1 MGYSGC
7 NRDGEPRCARLLK
20 TTRNAGASRLFP
32 PNDRRLARGK
42 GICPSLFYYAPEW
55 TSGDSTGQAIGQ
67 TPIALE
73 RNAPPSYAERPPAAT
88 FREGTSGPGGRKA
101 PKDALVAGRVRCPS
115 AEFSSSRPA
124 PKGRER
130 ECRPFINRALHESS
144 GFCAMEGWMLA
155 ASTVFIIRVG
165 RVENPIRAPD
175 KRLNNSE
182 QNLKMERSARALCTL
197 MIGFRPWI

>member
-1 MGYSGC
+1 MNSSAGG
-7 NRDGEPRCARLLK
+7 ARLFASHYGNALQGRMK
-20 TTRNAGASRLFP
+20 LVGWVRASASLCYAGVLECDCFTRRCWPSIPKGRQ
-32 PNDRRLARGK
+32 RRPFGK
-42 GICPSLFYYAPEW
+42 GA
-55 TSGDSTGQAIGQ
+55 
-67 TPIALE
+67 
-73 RNAPPSYAERPPAAT
+73 
-88 FREGTSGPGGRKA
+88 SGPGGRKA

-130 ECRPFINRALHESS
+130 EYRPFINRALHESS
-144 GFCAMEGWMLA
+144 GSCAMEGWMLA
-155 ASTVFIIRVG
+155 ASTVSIIRVG

>member
-1 MGYSGC
+1 MKLVGW
-7 NRDGEPRCARLLK
+7 ARASASL
-20 TTRNAGASRLFP
+20 RYAGVLECDCLHEVIWLF
-32 PNDRRLARGK
+32 N
-42 GICPSLFYYAPEW
+42 
-55 TSGDSTGQAIGQ
+55 
-67 TPIALE
+67 
-73 RNAPPSYAERPPAAT
+73 AERPPAAT

-101 PKDALVAGRVRCPS
+101 PKDALVAGRVICPS

-130 ECRPFINRALHESS
+130 EYRPFISRALHESS

-155 ASTVFIIRVG
+155 ASTVSIIRVG

-197 MIGFRPWI
+197 MIGFAHGYEPSEHISMR

>member
-7 NRDGEPRCARLLK
+7 NRDGEPRCARLLNRRGKQK
-20 TTRNAGASRLFP
+20 TGGLLPSNG
-32 PNDRRLARGK
+32 RRLAGGK
-42 GICPSLFYYAPEW
+42 GTCPSRSCYALGW
-55 TSGDSTGQAIGQ
+55 ASGGLMGQVIGQ
-67 TPIALE
+67 TPIDHK
-73 RNAPPSYAERPPAAT
+73 RNCSSYAERPPAAT

-101 PKDALVAGRVRCPS
+101 PKDALVSGRVRCPS

-144 GFCAMEGWMLA
+144 GSYAMEGWMLA

-182 QNLKMERSARALCTL
+182 QNLKMERSARALCTP

>member
-1 MGYSGC
+1 MRTECNGLQMGNDTAVLPGGLLNSSADGALVCFSLWECASGK
-7 NRDGEPRCARLLK
+7 DEARWLGSCVGGL
-20 TTRNAGASRLFP
+20 RYAGVLECDCFHEAVRLFNP
-32 PNDRRLARGK
+32 
-42 GICPSLFYYAPEW
+42 
-55 TSGDSTGQAIGQ
+55 
-67 TPIALE
+67 
-73 RNAPPSYAERPPAAT
+73 ERPPAAT

-101 PKDALVAGRVRCPS
+101 PKDALVAGRVKCPS

-144 GFCAMEGWMLA
+144 GLCAMEGWMLA

>member
-1 MGYSGC
+1 MPFPLLLCAGMDFG
-7 NRDGEPRCARLLK
+7 RLDGAGHRANADRPRAE
-20 TTRNAGASRLFP
+20 
-32 PNDRRLARGK
+32 
-42 GICPSLFYYAPEW
+42 SL
-55 TSGDSTGQAIGQ
+55 
-67 TPIALE
+67 
-73 RNAPPSYAERPPAAT
+73 PSYAERPPAAT
-88 FREGTSGPGGRKA
+88 FREGTSRPGGRKA

-144 GFCAMEGWMLA
+144 GSCAMEGWMLA
-155 ASTVFIIRVG
+155 ASTVSIIRVG

>member
-7 NRDGEPRCARLLK
+7 NRDGEPRCARLLDRRGK
-20 TTRNAGASRLFP
+20 KRAGRLFLP
-32 PNDRRLARGK
+32 IVGGLQVGRANALPTFMRWDWFWEVRRSAPSGKRRLALNVIIPLQSRK
-42 GICPSLFYYAPEW
+42 AA
-55 TSGDSTGQAIGQ
+55 SGDLSGRDFGAG
-67 TPIALE
+67 
-73 RNAPPSYAERPPAAT
+73 
-88 FREGTSGPGGRKA
+88 REESPEGCARGRKGEM
-101 PKDALVAGRVRCPS
+101 PERR
-115 AEFSSSRPA
+115 FSSSRPA

-130 ECRPFINRALHESS
+130 ECWPFINRALHESS
-144 GFCAMEGWMLA
+144 GSCAMEGWMLA

>member
-1 MGYSGC
+1 MGDDTAVLPRGLLNSSADGALVCFSLWECASGK
-7 NRDGEPRCARLLK
+7 DEARWLGSCVGGL
-20 TTRNAGASRLFP
+20 RYAGVLECDCFHEAIRLF
-32 PNDRRLARGK
+32 N
-42 GICPSLFYYAPEW
+42 
-55 TSGDSTGQAIGQ
+55 
-67 TPIALE
+67 
-73 RNAPPSYAERPPAAT
+73 AERPPAAT

-115 AEFSSSRPA
+115 AEFSSSRPV

-130 ECRPFINRALHESS
+130 EYRPFINRALHESS
-144 GFCAMEGWMLA
+144 GSCAMEGWMLA

>member
-1 MGYSGC
+1 M
-7 NRDGEPRCARLLK
+7 
-20 TTRNAGASRLFP
+20 
-32 PNDRRLARGK
+32 RGK
-42 GICPSLFYYAPEW
+42 GIRPSLFYYAIMRRNGLRETRRGRP
-55 TSGDSTGQAIGQ
+55 SGKRRSPSSGM
-67 TPIALE
+67 P
-73 RNAPPSYAERPPAAT
+73 PPSYAERPPAAT

>member
-1 MGYSGC
+1 MNSSAGG
-7 NRDGEPRCARLLK
+7 ARLFASHYG
-20 TTRNAGASRLFP
+20 NALHGRMKLVGWVRASASLCYAGVLECDCLHEVIWLF
-32 PNDRRLARGK
+32 N
-42 GICPSLFYYAPEW
+42 
-55 TSGDSTGQAIGQ
+55 
-67 TPIALE
+67 
-73 RNAPPSYAERPPAAT
+73 AERPPAAT

-101 PKDALVAGRVRCPS
+101 PKDALVAGRVICPS

-144 GFCAMEGWMLA
+144 GSCAMEGWMLA
-155 ASTVFIIRVG
+155 ASTVSIIRVG
-165 RVENPIRAPD
+165 RVENPIRVPD

>member
-1 MGYSGC
+1 M
-7 NRDGEPRCARLLK
+7 RDDAAVLPGGLLNSSAGGARLF
-20 TTRNAGASRLFP
+20 ASRYGECASRKDEARWLGSCVDGLRYAGVLECDCFHEVIWLF
-32 PNDRRLARGK
+32 N
-42 GICPSLFYYAPEW
+42 
-55 TSGDSTGQAIGQ
+55 
-67 TPIALE
+67 
-73 RNAPPSYAERPPAAT
+73 AERPPAAT

-101 PKDALVAGRVRCPS
+101 PKDALVAGRVICPS

-144 GFCAMEGWMLA
+144 GSCAMEGWMLA

>member
-1 MGYSGC
+1 MT
-7 NRDGEPRCARLLK
+7 RCSSRRTLNSSAGGARLFASHYGNALQGRMK
-20 TTRNAGASRLFP
+20 LVGWVRALMAYAMRAFLNAIASTRRYWLFNP
-32 PNDRRLARGK
+32 
-42 GICPSLFYYAPEW
+42 
-55 TSGDSTGQAIGQ
+55 
-67 TPIALE
+67 
-73 RNAPPSYAERPPAAT
+73 ERPPAAT

-101 PKDALVAGRVRCPS
+101 PKDALVAGRVKCPS

-144 GFCAMEGWMLA
+144 GSCAMEGWMLA
-155 ASTVFIIRVG
+155 ASTVSIIRVG

>member
-1 MGYSGC
+1 MGDDTAVLPRGLLNSSAGGALVCFSLWECASGE
-7 NRDGEPRCARLLK
+7 DEARWLGSCVGGL
-20 TTRNAGASRLFP
+20 RYAGALECDCFHEAIRLF
-32 PNDRRLARGK
+32 N
-42 GICPSLFYYAPEW
+42 
-55 TSGDSTGQAIGQ
+55 
-67 TPIALE
+67 
-73 RNAPPSYAERPPAAT
+73 AERPPAAT

-101 PKDALVAGRVRCPS
+101 PKNALVAGRVRCPS

-130 ECRPFINRALHESS
+130 ECRPFINRALHEPS
-144 GFCAMEGWMLA
+144 GSCAMEGWMLA

>member
-1 MGYSGC
+1 MNSSAGG
-7 NRDGEPRCARLLK
+7 ARLF
-20 TTRNAGASRLFP
+20 ASRYGNALQGRMKLVGWARASASLRYAGVLECDCFHEVIWLF
-32 PNDRRLARGK
+32 N
-42 GICPSLFYYAPEW
+42 
-55 TSGDSTGQAIGQ
+55 
-67 TPIALE
+67 
-73 RNAPPSYAERPPAAT
+73 AERPPAAT

-101 PKDALVAGRVRCPS
+101 PKDALVAGRVICPS

>member
-1 MGYSGC
+1 MGRANALPTFMRWDCFWEIRRSAPSG
-7 NRDGEPRCARLLK
+7 K
-20 TTRNAGASRLFP
+20 
-32 PNDRRLARGK
+32 RRLVLNV
-42 GICPSLFYYAPEW
+42 IFLFNP
-55 TSGDSTGQAIGQ
+55 
-67 TPIALE
+67 
-73 RNAPPSYAERPPAAT
+73 ERPPAAT

-144 GFCAMEGWMLA
+144 GSCAMEGWMLA
-155 ASTVFIIRVG
+155 ASTVSIIRVG

-182 QNLKMERSARALCTL
+182 QNLKMERCARALCTL

>member
-1 MGYSGC
+1 MAVLPGG
-7 NRDGEPRCARLLK
+7 LL
-20 TTRNAGASRLFP
+20 NSSAGGVRLFASHYG
-32 PNDRRLARGK
+32 NALQRRMKLVGWVRASA
-42 GICPSLFYYAPEW
+42 SLRYAGVLEC
-55 TSGDSTGQAIGQ
+55 DCFHEAIR
-67 TPIALE
+67 LF
-73 RNAPPSYAERPPAAT
+73 NAERPPAAT

-115 AEFSSSRPA
+115 AGFLSSRPA

-144 GFCAMEGWMLA
+144 GSCAMEGWMLA

>member
-1 MGYSGC
+1 M
-7 NRDGEPRCARLLK
+7 RDDVAVLPGGLL
-20 TTRNAGASRLFP
+20 NSSAGGVRLFASHYG
-32 PNDRRLARGK
+32 NALQGRMKLVGWVRASA
-42 GICPSLFYYAPEW
+42 SLRYA
-55 TSGDSTGQAIGQ
+55 GV
-67 TPIALE
+67 LE
-73 RNAPPSYAERPPAAT
+73 CDCLHEVIWLFNAERPPAAT

-144 GFCAMEGWMLA
+144 GSCAMEGWMLA
-155 ASTVFIIRVG
+155 ASTFSIIRVG
-165 RVENPIRAPD
+165 RVENPIRATD

-182 QNLKMERSARALCTL
+182 QNLKMERSARALYTL

>member
-1 MGYSGC
+1 MPFPLLLCAGMDFGRLDGGGHRANA
-7 NRDGEPRCARLLK
+7 NRPRAE
-20 TTRNAGASRLFP
+20 SP
-32 PNDRRLARGK
+32 
-42 GICPSLFYYAPEW
+42 
-55 TSGDSTGQAIGQ
+55 
-67 TPIALE
+67 
-73 RNAPPSYAERPPAAT
+73 PPSYAERPPAAT

-124 PKGRER
+124 PKGREW

-144 GFCAMEGWMLA
+144 GSCAMEGWMLA
-155 ASTVFIIRVG
+155 ASTVSIIRVG

-197 MIGFRPWI
+197 MIGFRPWM

>member
-1 MGYSGC
+1 MNSSAGG
-7 NRDGEPRCARLLK
+7 ARLFASHYG
-20 TTRNAGASRLFP
+20 NALHGRMKLVGWVRASASLCYAGVLECDCFHEANWLF
-32 PNDRRLARGK
+32 N
-42 GICPSLFYYAPEW
+42 
-55 TSGDSTGQAIGQ
+55 
-67 TPIALE
+67 
-73 RNAPPSYAERPPAAT
+73 AERPPAAT

-101 PKDALVAGRVRCPS
+101 PKDALVAGRVICPS

-144 GFCAMEGWMLA
+144 GSCAMEGWMLA
-155 ASTVFIIRVG
+155 ASTVSIIRVG

>member
-1 MGYSGC
+1 MNSSAGGVRLFASHYGNALQGRMKLVGWVRASASLCCADVLECDCFHEAILALQCRKAASGDLSG
-7 NRDGEPRCARLLK
+7 RDFGAGREESPEGCARGRK
-20 TTRNAGASRLFP
+20 
-32 PNDRRLARGK
+32 
-42 GICPSLFYYAPEW
+42 
-55 TSGDSTGQAIGQ
+55 GDS
-67 TPIALE
+67 
-73 RNAPPSYAERPPAAT
+73 
-88 FREGTSGPGGRKA
+88 
-101 PKDALVAGRVRCPS
+101 PS

-130 ECRPFINRALHESS
+130 EYRPFINRALHESS
-144 GFCAMEGWMLA
+144 GSCAMEGWMLA

-182 QNLKMERSARALCTL
+182 QNLKMERSARALYTL

>member
-1 MGYSGC
+1 MPFPLLLCVGMGFG
-7 NRDGEPRCARLLK
+7 RF
-20 TTRNAGASRLFP
+20 AGASHRA
-32 PNDRRLARGK
+32 N
-42 GICPSLFYYAPEW
+42 
-55 TSGDSTGQAIGQ
+55 AIG
-67 TPIALE
+67 LK
-73 RNAPPSYAERPPAAT
+73 RNYSSYAERPPAAT

-130 ECRPFINRALHESS
+130 ERRPFINRALHESS
-144 GFCAMEGWMLA
+144 GSCAMEGWMLA

>member
-1 MGYSGC
+1 MNSSAGG
-7 NRDGEPRCARLLK
+7 ARLF
-20 TTRNAGASRLFP
+20 ASRYGECASRKDEARWLGSCVDGLCYAGVLECDCFHEVIWLF
-32 PNDRRLARGK
+32 N
-42 GICPSLFYYAPEW
+42 
-55 TSGDSTGQAIGQ
+55 
-67 TPIALE
+67 
-73 RNAPPSYAERPPAAT
+73 AERPPAAT

-101 PKDALVAGRVRCPS
+101 PKDALVAGRVICPS

-130 ECRPFINRALHESS
+130 EYRPFISRALHESS

-155 ASTVFIIRVG
+155 ASTVFIIKVG

>member
-1 MGYSGC
+1 M
-7 NRDGEPRCARLLK
+7 AVL
-20 TTRNAGASRLFP
+20 
-32 PNDRRLARGK
+32 RG
-42 GICPSLFYYAPEW
+42 
-55 TSGDSTGQAIGQ
+55 
-67 TPIALE
+67 ALE
-73 RNAPPSYAERPPAAT
+73 WFCRRVVLASLLIAGMCFRGGWDPLVGLVRRQAHATRPFSNVIAPTRSIAPSYAERPPAAT

-101 PKDALVAGRVRCPS
+101 PKDALVAGRVICPS

-130 ECRPFINRALHESS
+130 EYRPFINRALHESS

-155 ASTVFIIRVG
+155 ASTVSIIRVG

>member
-1 MGYSGC
+1 MNSSAGG
-7 NRDGEPRCARLLK
+7 ARLFASHYGNALQGRMK
-20 TTRNAGASRLFP
+20 LVGWVRASASLCYAGVLECDCFTRRCWPSMPKGRQ
-32 PNDRRLARGK
+32 RRPFGK
-42 GICPSLFYYAPEW
+42 GLR
-55 TSGDSTGQAIGQ
+55 G
-67 TPIALE
+67 
-73 RNAPPSYAERPPAAT
+73 
-88 FREGTSGPGGRKA
+88 REGGKPRRMRSWPEGWI
-101 PKDALVAGRVRCPS
+101 CPS

-130 ECRPFINRALHESS
+130 EYRPFINRALHESS
-144 GFCAMEGWMLA
+144 GSCAMEGWMLA

>member
-1 MGYSGC
+1 MGDDATVLPGGLLNSSAG
-7 NRDGEPRCARLLK
+7 GARLFASHYGNVLQGRMK
-20 TTRNAGASRLFP
+20 LVGWVRASASLCYAGVLECDCFHEAIWLF
-32 PNDRRLARGK
+32 N
-42 GICPSLFYYAPEW
+42 
-55 TSGDSTGQAIGQ
+55 
-67 TPIALE
+67 
-73 RNAPPSYAERPPAAT
+73 AERPPAAT

-101 PKDALVAGRVRCPS
+101 PKDALVAGRVICPS

-144 GFCAMEGWMLA
+144 GSCAMEGWMLA
-155 ASTVFIIRVG
+155 ASTVSIIRVG

>member
-7 NRDGEPRCARLLK
+7 NRDGESRCARLLNRRGK
-20 TTRNAGASRLFP
+20 QRTGGLFLP
-32 PNDRRLARGK
+32 IVGGLQVGRAHALPTFMRWDGLREVRRSEPSGKRRLALNV
-42 GICPSLFYYAPEW
+42 IFLF
-55 TSGDSTGQAIGQ
+55 
-67 TPIALE
+67 
-73 RNAPPSYAERPPAAT
+73 NAERPPAAT

-101 PKDALVAGRVRCPS
+101 PKNALVAGRVRCPS

-144 GFCAMEGWMLA
+144 GSCAMEGWMLA

>member
-1 MGYSGC
+1 MGQTAIGPERSEG
-7 NRDGEPRCARLLK
+7 
-20 TTRNAGASRLFP
+20 
-32 PNDRRLARGK
+32 RRLEAPAGNQGLYPKSKPPAMRVVMIMRRNGLREVRQSEPSGK
-42 GICPSLFYYAPEW
+42 RQSPSSGI
-55 TSGDSTGQAIGQ
+55 
-67 TPIALE
+67 
-73 RNAPPSYAERPPAAT
+73 APPSYAERPPAAT
-88 FREGTSGPGGRKA
+88 FREGTSGPGGKKA
-101 PKDALVAGRVRCPS
+101 PKDALVAGRVICPS

-130 ECRPFINRALHESS
+130 EYRPFINRALHESS

-155 ASTVFIIRVG
+155 ASTVSIIRVG